1 MPVLINKRLPM
12 HLPLDFRSNF
22 RELGIWYTRSH
33 HIIHEK
39 NGNYLMR
46 DRGRSAIH
54 IPWPVGQP

>member
-1 MPVLINKRLPM
+1 M